1 MTALGLTRHAADRLQ
16 QRGIPP
22 IVVEL
27 LDRFGAAE
35 RATGAERLYFDR
47 RAEKEMREFLGGA
60 RSMRVVEPWLNAYA
74 VIADNGEVITV
85 GHRQRRFR
93 RK

>member
-1 MTALGLTRHAADRLQ
+1 LTALCLTRHAADRLQ
-16 QRGIPP
+16 KRGIPP

-35 RATGAERLYFDR
+35 RCGEAERLYFDR
-47 RAEKEMREFLGGA
+47 RSEKRMREFLGGA
-60 RSMRVVEPWLNAYA
+60 RSMRVVEPWLNTYA
-74 VIADNGEVITV
+74 VISDDGAVITV
-85 GHRQRRFR
+85 GHRQHRFR

>member
-22 IVVEL
+22 VVVEL

-35 RATGAERLYFDR
+35 RCGGAERLYFDR
-47 RAEKEMREFLGGA
+47 QAEKRVCAFLGGP
-60 RSMRVVEPWLNAYA
+60 RSMRVVEPWLGVFA
-74 VIADNGEVITV
+74 VIADDGAVITV
-85 GHRQRRFR
+85 GHRHGRLR